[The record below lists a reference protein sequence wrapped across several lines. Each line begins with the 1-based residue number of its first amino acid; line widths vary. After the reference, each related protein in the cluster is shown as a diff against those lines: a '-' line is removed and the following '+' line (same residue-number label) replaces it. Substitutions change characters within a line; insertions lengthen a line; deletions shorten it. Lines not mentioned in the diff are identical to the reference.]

1 MKSLKEYI
9 NKTIIQDN
17 DIHDGLLSD
26 HFYIEFLISNS
37 LYNSYININE
47 KYGAYEG
54 QIKFIIEIA
63 KLLTED
69 IKKSNSVI
77 YNIKKEDLDEYG
89 FKNIFFKE
97 INIKVGKNYITGFT
111 DNIKYDDKNKL
122 FDSITILIRYD
133 DKNNSYESLL
143 KIITH
148 ELTHA
153 WEEYGRYINNS
164 SLKLSDLTSDNSNY
178 NNYVFSLLKDNEEK
192 TGSNICK
199 NILYFLNKFEQ
210 NAFLSELSTVLQKE
224 NIKINDYNDALKE
237 FKKSDTWIIYS
248 SILNVLENFESKY
261 KNYFCKYY
269 NKVNNSNLT
278 FNKIQK
284 KLLDRSK
291 KIFNKIS
298 TLIPKI
304 YYDWFTEQQVKE
316 KLIIEIRRPIYESIE
331 FFNINDK
338 FNSIINKNLKELV

>member
-97 INIKVGKNYITGFT
+97 INIKVFFFVIHFSKRSV
-111 DNIKYDDKNKL
+111 L
-122 FDSITILIRYD
+122 FP
-133 DKNNSYESLL
+133 N
-143 KIITH
+143 
-148 ELTHA
+148 
-153 WEEYGRYINNS
+153 
-164 SLKLSDLTSDNSNY
+164 
-178 NNYVFSLLKDNEEK
+178 
-192 TGSNICK
+192 
-199 NILYFLNKFEQ
+199 
-210 NAFLSELSTVLQKE
+210 
-224 NIKINDYNDALKE
+224 
-237 FKKSDTWIIYS
+237 
-248 SILNVLENFESKY
+248 
-261 KNYFCKYY
+261 
-269 NKVNNSNLT
+269 
-278 FNKIQK
+278 
-284 KLLDRSK
+284 
-291 KIFNKIS
+291 
-298 TLIPKI
+298 
-304 YYDWFTEQQVKE
+304 
-316 KLIIEIRRPIYESIE
+316 
-331 FFNINDK
+331 
-338 FNSIINKNLKELV
+338 